1 MRLFVLLCALSWLVV
16 PQAQATTYDVGP
28 AYARTRLRDVPW
40 NQLNPGDIVNIHTT
54 PGGYH
59 EIIQV
64 SRTGTAAQHIVIHGV
79 PDPVTGALPVLD
91 GKDAIEDPNV
101 DWRASLFSQIGIIVV
116 SPQAT
121 PYSTG
126 GLYGIFHISFIDI
139 ENLDIRNALYTSDN
153 SITLT
158 DQHGVVKPWDD
169 FACGIYIEWAHDL
182 AIRGCEISYCCNG
195 IFANSKNGS
204 AMTSQR
210 LLIEHNYFHDNSLP
224 LTTDPADASKIIS
237 NGYHEHHCYV
247 EAAGVTYQYNHF
259 GPLRPNCHGVAIKD
273 RSSGQ
278 VIRYNEFD
286 MLEES
291 NVFALLD
298 PQGGGVIESLPDY
311 KDSYIYGNLITIE
324 SFSSPMSMVWWGA
337 YNSGTSYP
345 TQKRGVLHF
354 YNNTIVNHK
363 DRLVLFFLPTTN
375 YTGGAMV
382 NETVD
387 CRNNVFFSDSSVQSS
402 IYTAMTFST
411 SGVTNGGGNITLGPN
426 WISPGWQK
434 ENPGHAYEGL
444 LLGTNN
450 LLVGDAQ
457 GANNPRFVNTATR
470 DYHVLTGSNILD
482 AATALGASDPPV
494 LEEYLAP
501 QSSIARN
508 IIGGAFDLGGVES
521 TGTPPAPPAGGTLAF
536 SSISY
541 SVAENA
547 GSAAITVNRTGGS
560 TGAVSIVCASTSG
573 TASSPSDFTA
583 AASVLTW
590 ADGDTSSRTFSV
602 PIVDD
607 TSTEVAETI
616 NLTLSNITGGAGY
629 GPITLATLTINDDDI
644 PPSQPIIAIT
654 GLGSLI
660 RFTSGAPGT
669 IISNVA
675 VTGINS
681 PQTMRGLAFRR
692 STGQLY
698 VMGAEGGTSNVN
710 ATLYLL
716 NPATAALT
724 PIASMTLAHPS
735 FDLGFDPVTDQL
747 HLFGSTGQNISLNP
761 TTGALIATDTA
772 LAFAVGDVHAGA
784 TPGIVGADYTPG
796 LAPTVFA
803 IDKTLD
809 ILVRVGSA
817 GGSPLSASSGS
828 LTTIG
833 PLGKDSE
840 GLTGLDF
847 TPGGTA
853 FAVLNSATDTTSN
866 LYVID
871 TSTGHATSLGTI
883 GVAETVRDLVVATPG
898 QISMVNSTADV
909 TEGDGSLT
917 VNIAR
922 TGGSWG
928 QVSVTCTTSN
938 GTATSGSDYTAQ
950 STVLTWQDGEVGTK
964 SMVIPIANDTVVE
977 GDEAFSLTLSN
988 STGGAL
994 LITPSSTV
1002 VSIHERPY
1010 DAWKNIFFGS
1020 NANVATI
1027 GGDNASPARDRVPN
1041 LAKYALGMNPTK
1053 VSATGLPVI
1062 DFANG
1067 HQRLTFTRTA
1077 PDVEY
1082 QVEVSDDL
1090 INWTPG
1096 SSYGI
1101 TGTVPSNAATTDV
1114 TPANSATGFTQ
1125 VQDNTTAP
1133 GASKHFMRLRVLL
1146 P

>member
-1 MRLFVLLCALSWLVV
+1 MRLSVLVLALAFLVV
-16 PQAQATTYDVGP
+16 HQTQATIYDVGP
-28 AYARTRLRDVPW
+28 SYSKTRLRDVPW
-40 NQLNPGDIVNIHTT
+40 DQLNPGDVVNIHTT

-91 GKDAIEDPNV
+91 GKDAIEDTSV

-116 SPQAT
+116 SPKAT
-121 PYSTG
+121 VFATTG
-126 GLYGIFHISFIDI
+126 GYGTFHISFIDI

-158 DQHGVVKPWDD
+158 DQHGLVKPWDD

-224 LTTDPADASKIIS
+224 LTVNPADASKIIS
-237 NGYHEHHCYV
+237 NGYHEHHCYI

-259 GPLRPNCHGVAIKD
+259 GPLRANCHGVAIKD

-278 VIRYNEFD
+278 IIRYNEFD

-311 KDSYIYGNLITIE
+311 KDSYIYGNLITIQ
-324 SFSSPMSMVWWGA
+324 SFTSPMSMVWWGA
-337 YNSGTSYP
+337 YNGPASYAS
-345 TQKRGVLHF
+345 QKRGVLHF
-354 YNNTIVNHK
+354 YHNTIVSHK
-363 DRLVLFFLPTTN
+363 DRLALFFLPSTN

-382 NETVD
+382 NETLD
-387 CRNNVFFSDSSVQSS
+387 CRDNVFYSDSSVQSS

-411 SGVTNGGGNITLGPN
+411 GGATNGGGNITLGRN

-434 ENPGHAYEGL
+434 DNPGHAYEGL

-450 LLVGDAQ
+450 LLLGDAQ
-457 GANNPRFVNTATR
+457 GANNPHFVNTATR
-470 DYHVLTGSNILD
+470 DYHVLTGSNIID
-482 AATALGASDPPV
+482 AATALGAGDPPV
-494 LEEYLAP
+494 LEEYVSP
-501 QSSIARN
+501 QSSITRS
-508 IIGGAFDLGGVES
+508 IIGGAFDLGAVES
-521 TGTPPAPPAGGTLAF
+521 TGTPPPPPAGGALAF
-536 SSISY
+536 SAITY
-541 SVAENA
+541 TVAENA
-547 GSAAITVNRTGGS
+547 LTATVTVNRTGGS
-560 TGAVSIVCASTSG
+560 TGAVSVVCSSTGG
-573 TASSPSDFTA
+573 TATSPADFTA
-583 AASVLTW
+583 GASVLTW
-590 ADGDTSSRTFSV
+590 ADGDTTSQPFSV
-602 PIVDD
+602 PIFND
-607 TSTEVAETI
+607 TSTELAETI
-616 NLTLSNITGGAGY
+616 NLNLSNITGGAGY
-629 GPITLATLTINDDDI
+629 GPITQATLTINDDDI

-716 NPATAALT
+716 NPATAVLT

-747 HLFGSTGQNISLNP
+747 HLFGSTGQNIRLDP
-761 TTGALIATDTA
+761 TTGAVIASDTA
-772 LAFAVGDVHAGA
+772 LAFVAGDVHAGA

-796 LAPTVFA
+796 FAPTVYA

-809 ILVRVGSA
+809 ILVRVGSP
-817 GGSPLSASSGS
+817 GGSPLGASSGALS
-828 LTTIG
+828 TVG

-853 FAVLNSATDTTSN
+853 FAVLNSATDATSN
-866 LYVID
+866 LYVVD
-871 TSTGHATSLGTI
+871 TGTGHATSLGTI
-883 GVAETVRDLVVATPG
+883 GVAETVRDIVVATPG
-898 QISMVNSTADV
+898 QISMTSSTADV
-909 TEGDGSLT
+909 TESDGSITL
-917 VNIAR
+917 NIAR

-928 QVSVTCTTSN
+928 SVSVTCAASN
-938 GTATSGSDYTAQ
+938 GTATSGSDYSFSGA
-950 STVLTWQDGEVGTK
+950 VLTWLDGEVGTK
-964 SMVIPIANDTVVE
+964 SIVVSIGSDSVVE
-977 GDEAFSLTLSN
+977 GDETFSLTLSN

-994 LITPSSTV
+994 FITPTSTMV
-1002 VSIHERPY
+1002 TIHERPY
-1010 DAWKNIFFGS
+1010 DVWKNIFFGS
-1020 NANVATI
+1020 NANVPTI
-1027 GGDNASPARDRVPN
+1027 GGDGISPAHDRVPN

-1053 VSATGLPVI
+1053 TSALGLPVI
-1062 DFANG
+1062 DFADG
-1067 HQRLTFTRTA
+1067 HQRLSFTRIA

-1101 TGTVPSNAATTDV
+1101 IGTVPSNAVTTDI
-1114 TPANSATGFTQ
+1114 TPANSPAGFTQ

-1133 GASKHFMRLRVLL
+1133 GASKHFMRLKVLL